1 MTSSACGVTR
11 RLSRNTQK
19 SNDAVDPDSVELER
33 RLKRLDMRLSAGHIE
48 EAQKLAQELVAD
60 FPESTSA
67 HEMYGD
73 VYIAAGDSA
82 EARKHYRKAMEL
94 EPANADAERKFGAAL
109 INMSDTERRRKM
121 IQDLV
126 TGADEHSVGS
136 RRPLNA
142 TILALVFPGFGQL
155 YNREHEKGIIA
166 FVIASV
172 LVILLFHW
180 LVLTPWEMVVTR
192 SGDEKLTFTEQL
204 NQAQQVIST
213 MPWTYWV
220 LVVGVLLLLLGI
232 YLYGVWD
239 AYTTARKR
247 ISDHDVLGV

>member
-1 MTSSACGVTR
+1 M
-11 RLSRNTQK
+11 SRNTQK
-19 SNDAVDPDSVELER
+19 SNDTVEPDSVELER

-121 IQDLV
+121 IQDLLS
-126 TGADEHSVGS
+126 GADDHAVDS

-142 TILALVFPGFGQL
+142 TLIALVFPGLGQL

-166 FVIASV
+166 FVLAAV

-180 LVLTPWEMVVTR
+180 LVLTPWEMVVAR
-192 SGDEKLTFTEQL
+192 SADQKLSFAGQLQEAEQVL
-204 NQAQQVIST
+204 ST

-220 LVVGVLLLLLGI
+220 PVVGALLLLLGI
-232 YLYGVWD
+232 YIYGIWD

-247 ISDHDVLGV
+247 SRDHDVLGV